1 MKPEFLFQRKTPA
14 LLLALLTM
22 ALWGSLFPVVKL
34 GYRTFQVDTA
44 CVPDIL
50 LFAGLRFTVCGGL
63 YVLLYSLSQRRFSVP
78 ASSTWPSVL
87 WLGLFSIVLHY
98 SFTYIGLAM
107 NGGAKTAIVKQLG
120 TLFAVCFGFL
130 FQRGERFSWRKCA
143 GGVLGFA
150 SILLINLDGGL
161 SFHFNIGEFLVML
174 ASFCTVAA
182 GAAGKRAYQDHS
194 PVLLTA
200 YAQLSGGLLLLAV
213 GFVSGG
219 RITPTGWEAAGIF
232 AYLCAASLIAYALW
246 NTLLKF
252 QNLSDLF
259 LIKFTETL
267 FAAVFSA
274 MLLGEDIFRFTY
286 LGSFVLICL
295 GIALNKLTVPASRR
309 KKEDSP

>member
-1 MKPEFLFQRKTPA
+1 MKLDSLFQHKIFS
-14 LLLALLTM
+14 LFLALFTM
-22 ALWGSLFPVVKL
+22 ALWGSLFPMVKL
-34 GYRTFQVDTA
+34 GYRAFQVDTA
-44 CVPDIL
+44 FVPDIL

-63 YVLLYSLSQRRFSVP
+63 YVLLYSLFQHRFSAPP
-78 ASSTWPSVL
+78 ASAWPPVL
-87 WLGLFSIVLHY
+87 WIGLFSIVLHY

-130 FQRGERFSWRKCA
+130 FQRGERFSWHKCV
-143 GGVLGFA
+143 GGALGFA
-150 SILLINLDGGL
+150 SILLISLDGGL

-182 GAAGKRAYQDHS
+182 GAVGKKAYQSHS
-194 PVLLTA
+194 PMLLTA
-200 YAQLSGGLLLLAV
+200 YAQLFGGLVLLLA
-213 GFVSGG
+213 GLIGGG
-219 RITPTGWEAAGIF
+219 RISPDEWEAAGIF

-274 MLLGEDIFRFTY
+274 ALLDEDIFRLTY
-286 LGSFVLICL
+286 LASLVLICL
-295 GIALNKLTVPASRR
+295 GIALNKLTAPASRR